1 MNKLKTITSV
11 ISGLLLSASYAYGAG
26 TSAGATITNQA
37 SVSYDAGAGTVV
49 ASSGSVSFKV
59 QELVKATVAKLDASD
74 ISISSPQTDAAM
86 KFKIKNDG
94 NGSEGFRIVVTQ
106 DSGDEFDVTL
116 GNIYIDDG
124 DGILDTAVD
133 TLYDNANPDALAA
146 DAEITIWVTS
156 TIPGSLADN
165 DKSNLNVSAVSATFI
180 NDGQSNPAAGAVVIG
195 GGDSATDAV
204 NAVAISSITSTFV
217 VSDIDVTITKA
228 ITATRDNLGAG
239 GSQAVPGAEVDYTLT
254 VTVTG
259 TGTANNIVVSD
270 PLPTQLRLKDGN
282 TGTINVGG
290 NPETATS
297 ADTDGTSYDANTNT
311 ISVDL
316 GNIDAGD
323 PAIAIEFTTV
333 IQQVVKMKKLLA
345 TLCFLPAFALAQ
357 VELKTDMYKVV
368 ETQNNNGTSKV
379 EWVAPDNIVPGD
391 KVGYRISFNNTGEQ
405 AADDIVLNNPIPENT
420 IYVEDSARGANTNI
434 NFSVDG
440 GQQFAKPEQLFVE
453 VNGKKVPAIAKDYT
467 HVRWTLTS
475 ALPAGKEGSVQYV
488 VQVK

>member
-333 IQQVVKMKKLLA
+333 IQ
-345 TLCFLPAFALAQ
+345 
-357 VELKTDMYKVV
+357 
-368 ETQNNNGTSKV
+368 
-379 EWVAPDNIVPGD
+379 
-391 KVGYRISFNNTGEQ
+391 
-405 AADDIVLNNPIPENT
+405 
-420 IYVEDSARGANTNI
+420 
-434 NFSVDG
+434 
-440 GQQFAKPEQLFVE
+440 
-453 VNGKKVPAIAKDYT
+453 
-467 HVRWTLTS
+467 
-475 ALPAGKEGSVQYV
+475 
-488 VQVK
+488 

>member
-37 SVSYDAGAGTVV
+37 SVSYDAGTGTVV

-94 NGSEGFRIVVTQ
+94 NGSEGFKIVVTQ

-124 DGILDTAVD
+124 DGILDTSVD

-156 TIPGSLADN
+156 TIPGSLTDN

-195 GGDSATDAV
+195 GGDLATDAV

-228 ITATRDNLGAG
+228 ITATRDNLGADG
-239 GSQAVPGAEVDYTLT
+239 NQAVPGAEVDYILT

-259 TGTANNIVVSD
+259 TGTANNVIVTD
-270 PLPTQLRLKDGN
+270 DLPDELKLRGDAGGVIKVGPKDGIL
-282 TGTINVGG
+282 INR
-290 NPETATS
+290 TAS
-297 ADTDGTSYDANTNT
+297 GLDSDGASYDANTGLITVN
-311 ISVDL
+311 L
-316 GNIDAGD
+316 GDIDVSD
-323 PAIAIEFTTV
+323 PDMTIEFTTV
-333 IQQVVKMKKLLA
+333 IQ
-345 TLCFLPAFALAQ
+345 
-357 VELKTDMYKVV
+357 
-368 ETQNNNGTSKV
+368 
-379 EWVAPDNIVPGD
+379 
-391 KVGYRISFNNTGEQ
+391 
-405 AADDIVLNNPIPENT
+405 
-420 IYVEDSARGANTNI
+420 
-434 NFSVDG
+434 
-440 GQQFAKPEQLFVE
+440 
-453 VNGKKVPAIAKDYT
+453 
-467 HVRWTLTS
+467 
-475 ALPAGKEGSVQYV
+475 
-488 VQVK
+488 